1 MAQTARDRNWRVWPE
16 LRVKLHDVPSGIS
29 TWDLYR
35 VFGEDGGRIDSIEI
49 LENAGGRGLTARIRF
64 IPPPAKAFWETGF
77 IQLQPAGGPSK
88 AVPVNVEAPRKTQ
101 DGRIQS
107 PVHPRVWY
115 PAITKFLPMSM
126 SFGVM
131 PEEMTMLCMNK
142 IKSAVINERDEG
154 VRLTVDLIR
163 KKVDVSF
170 SMHMERGHFE
180 CYKFSLE
187 FSTLKRV
194 YVHHVADNTWEIVIP
209 TDYPPA
215 YFWKRGDL
223 EDTFSANRLAWSSRD
238 MWCRITNIR
247 TDTTTVYKTP
257 ISLADE
263 PGDPNFVNL
272 GRWTSFR
279 FLLEGNEKLAEVVR
293 ALGDFNIETETPY
306 NFRVELFDGTSF
318 WSVLDP
324 RDEKITDKHIK
335 TAALL
340 ADITDNHRPKL
351 SFEVRYQLEVC
362 ISRGIFSEY
371 RLGSEFLAKLLELD
385 NTAARQLL
393 EHLVDIGKNIP
404 EPMSIFD
411 DGDVLTTVSLKSK
424 PVIYNDRV
432 MVRKVLVTPTAMYLT
447 SATPEIANRI
457 LRKYRDIQGRF
468 LRVQFTGELLEGRIN
483 SRADTDRDDEV
494 YKRVY
499 RVLDK
504 GIQIG
509 DRHFEFLAFGN
520 SQMRENGAYFFAPTE
535 NVSCDDIRKAMGS
548 FGHIRSVAKYA
559 ARMGQCFSTTREVRA
574 VNVPNIQS
582 IPDIENNQGYCFTDG
597 VGKISRLLADL
608 AANEMGFGFHIKP
621 SAYQFRMGGCK
632 GVLTVWPDAKKSEVH
647 IRKSQEKFVSQFNG
661 LEIIRCAQF
670 ATATLN
676 RQTITILSSLGVKN
690 EAFVGLL
697 DKHLTAHTKAEIN
710 SRDAITLL
718 RQHVDENQT
727 TLALASILLH
737 GFKEPDVQEPF
748 VLSILSLW
756 KVWSLK
762 LVKEKARIPIEK
774 SAFILG
780 CADETGT
787 LRGHSKAT
795 EGSKVKDVSKLP
807 QIFLQISDPEEPQK
821 STVVVGVCIVGRNPS
836 LHPGDIRVVE
846 AVDVPALRHLRD
858 VVVFPTKGDRDV
870 PSMLSGGDLDGD
882 DFFVIWDRALLPPEW
897 NHPPMEHLPVKPKVL
912 SRGVQTRDLRAFF
925 VKYMKNDI
933 LPTVALAHLALADY
947 YDDGAKNE
955 KCKRFLSL
963 CYNFRPLAN
972 LTVVVGLALAQ
983 LHSKAV
989 DYVKSGEPAE
999 MDKSLRPRS
1008 WPTFMEKRV
1017 PKEATYRSQKALG
1030 IIYDK
1035 VHSVAFD
1042 PTYTR
1047 SFDKRILD
1055 KCVKDNKLL
1064 RKARHIKTQYDTAL
1078 RRIMGQREIAT
1089 EFEIWSGFVLSRP
1102 RVGSG
1107 YKLQEDV
1114 GRDYGSIKLAFRA
1127 MCQEA
1132 AGGANTTHIDP
1143 FVAAMYKVT
1152 EEEVNIALHE
1162 RRDATNI
1169 AGKIF
1174 PPRKTDAK
1182 SMPLIS
1188 FPWIFHEVLCRL
1200 ATGTGMEAPREK
1212 QPQGGKHARRGSLID
1227 IDDEEQVARLNDG
1240 RVVHRGEVLN
1250 LFEPNDEEEEELANL
1265 ARSEVATQLGSHTN
1279 VADTKSET
1287 RSEAGSNSSRWL
1299 PPEFKIKIATRDPGE
1314 RDIQARMM
1322 NQIQKDL
1329 ADMRLGKQPRQVSK
1343 EVSAVSAPMRAIG
1356 DVVEIEESSEASD
1369 TKKLST
1375 GVVGKLR
1382 RGEGRTEANE
1392 NNHLINSSFEGDN
1405 CMSFSVV
1412 ENEREDVKGKKAVG
1426 GSCSD
1431 VVGASRDE
1439 EASADVEGT
1448 RTGVDGGK
1456 ENKVAE
1462 KENRPNSSTSEG
1474 PQKGSG
1480 TKINGLTDGEVGNS
1494 KGKKTQRATAKSTA
1508 AAVKVRAESAT
1519 GKPYKKGVHQSE
1531 AKGDAKTT
1539 NKEPRPPH
1547 LTGAG
1552 TKPAG
1557 TVPTKA
1563 AGAGGKGAAKS
1574 HQRAKSKGSQ
1584 AKAQKRDMEKIVEVR
1599 ESNAVDLLL
1608 DLQRVDIRTIHS

>member
-1 MAQTARDRNWRVWPE
+1 MARSVGDSNWRAWPE
-16 LRVKLHDVPSGIS
+16 LKVKLHDVPSSIT

-35 VFGEDGGRIDSIEI
+35 VFEKEGGKIDSVEI
-49 LENAGGRGLTARIRF
+49 FENAGGRGLTARVRF
-64 IPPPAKAFWETGF
+64 IPPPTKAFWETGF
-77 IQLQPAGGPSK
+77 IQLQAEGGQSR
-88 AVPVNVEAPRKTQ
+88 AVPINVEAPRKTL
-101 DGRIQS
+101 DGRVQS
-107 PVHPRVWY
+107 PVHPRIWY
-115 PAITKFLPMSM
+115 PAITKFFPKSM

-131 PEEMTMLCMNK
+131 PDETTMLCMNK
-142 IKSAVINERDEG
+142 ITSAAGNEGDEG
-154 VRLTVDLIR
+154 VRLTFDLIR
-163 KKVDVSF
+163 RKVDASF
-170 SMHMERGHFE
+170 SIQMERGRFE

-187 FSTLKRV
+187 FSTLKSV
-194 YVHHVADNTWEIVIP
+194 YVRHVADNDWEIVIP
-209 TDYPPA
+209 TDYPPS

-223 EDTFSANRLAWSSRD
+223 EEAFAANRLVWSSRD
-238 MWCRITNIR
+238 MWCRTTDIR
-247 TDTTTVYKTP
+247 TDTTAVYDNP
-257 ISLADE
+257 ISLANE
-263 PGDPNFVNL
+263 PDDPNFVNL

-279 FLLEGNEKLAEVVR
+279 FLLEGNEKLAEVVG
-293 ALGDFNIETETPY
+293 ALKDFNIETEPSC
-306 NFRVELFDGTSF
+306 NFCVEIFEAEPSF
-318 WSVLDP
+318 WSILDP
-324 RDEKITDKHIK
+324 REAKNADKNLK

-340 ADITDNHRPKL
+340 ADITDTRQPKL

-371 RLGSEFLAKLLELD
+371 RLGSDFLVKLLELD
-385 NTAARQLL
+385 IAAARQLL
-393 EHLVDIGKNIP
+393 EHLADAGKNIP

-424 PVIYNDRV
+424 PVVYNDRV
-432 MVRKVLVTPTAMYLT
+432 MARKVLVTPTAMYLT

-457 LRKYRDIQGRF
+457 LRKYRDIQDRF

-504 GIQIG
+504 GIRIG

-520 SQMRENGAYFFAPTE
+520 SQMRENGAYFFAPTD
-535 NVSCDDIRKAMGS
+535 NVSCDEIRRGMGS
-548 FGHIRSVAKYA
+548 FGHIKSVAKYA

-582 IPDIENNQGYCFTDG
+582 IPDIENEQGYCFTDG

-608 AANEMGFGFHIKP
+608 AANELGLGFHIKP

-697 DKHLTAHTKAEIN
+697 EKHLTAHTKAEMN

-727 TLALASILLH
+727 TLVLAQILLH

-748 VLSILSLW
+748 ILSILNLW
-756 KVWSLK
+756 KIWSLK

-780 CADETGT
+780 CVDETGT

-795 EGSKVKDVSKLP
+795 EGSKVKDISKLP
-807 QIFLQISDPEEPQK
+807 QIFLQISDLEEHQK
-821 STVVVGVCIVGRNPS
+821 STVVTGVCFVGRNPS

-882 DFFVIWDRALLPPEW
+882 DFFVIWDPDLLSPEW
-897 NHPPMEHLPVKPKVL
+897 NHPPMEHLPVKPKIL
-912 SRGVQTRDLRAFF
+912 NRGIQTKDLRAFF

-955 KCKRFLSL
+955 KCKCVLSF
-963 CYNFRPLAN
+963 CYNFRSTAN
-972 LTVVVGLALAQ
+972 QMSVVGLALAQ

-999 MDKSLRPRS
+999 MDKSLRPRC

-1042 PTYTR
+1042 PTYTGV
-1047 SFDKRILD
+1047 FDKRILD
-1055 KCVKDNKLL
+1055 KCVKDNELL
-1064 RKARHIKTQYDTAL
+1064 KKARRIKTQYDTAL

-1114 GRDYGSIKLAFRA
+1114 GRDYGSINLTFRA

-1132 AGGANTTHIDP
+1132 AGGATPTHIDP

-1162 RRDATNI
+1162 RRGATNI

-1174 PPRKTDAK
+1174 PPRKADTK

-1200 ATGTGMEAPREK
+1200 ATGTGIEAPREK
-1212 QPQGGKHARRGSLID
+1212 QSREEKSARRGSLID
-1227 IDDEEQVARLNDG
+1227 AGDEEQVAHLDDG
-1240 RVVHRGEVLN
+1240 RIVHRGEVLN
-1250 LFEPNDEEEEELANL
+1250 FFDPTEDDEKELANL
-1265 ARSEVATQLGSHTN
+1265 ARSEVATQFGS
-1279 VADTKSET
+1279 DTLAGDAKSET
-1287 RSEAGSNSSRWL
+1287 RSEAGSNASRWV
-1299 PPEFKIKIATRDPGE
+1299 PPEFKIKISKRDPGE
-1314 RDIQARMM
+1314 PDIQARMM
-1322 NQIQKDL
+1322 NQIQRDL
-1329 ADMRLGKQPRQVSK
+1329 AEMRLGKQPGRVSK
-1343 EVSAVSAPMRAIG
+1343 GASVVSSPGRATGGAVESKRVLEDSAPKKPSTAVLGEQRDG
-1356 DVVEIEESSEASD
+1356 KGRVEADQDNQLID
-1369 TKKLST
+1369 LS
-1375 GVVGKLR
+1375 
-1382 RGEGRTEANE
+1382 
-1392 NNHLINSSFEGDN
+1392 FQGDN
-1405 CMSFSVV
+1405 CMSFRVGGS
-1412 ENEREDVKGKKAVG
+1412 ETEDVNGKKAVG
-1426 GSCSD
+1426 RGYSD
-1431 VVGASRDE
+1431 LDGAHRVE
-1439 EASADVEGT
+1439 GASADIEGMGMDVGGDKGDNVPEKDN
-1448 RTGVDGGK
+1448 RLNSLVSVGRQKSDGG
-1456 ENKVAE
+1456 
-1462 KENRPNSSTSEG
+1462 
-1474 PQKGSG
+1474 
-1480 TKINGLTDGEVGNS
+1480 TKPNGLTDGEGANS
-1494 KGKKTQRATAKSTA
+1494 NEKKTQRATARDKASA
-1508 AAVKVRAESAT
+1508 AKFRAESAT
-1519 GKPYKKGVHQSE
+1519 GKLPKKGAHQGE
-1531 AKGDAKTT
+1531 AKGNAGTT
-1539 NKEPRPPH
+1539 KEPRPPH
-1547 LTGAG
+1547 LAGAG

-1557 TVPTKA
+1557 SKNKS
-1563 AGAGGKGAAKS
+1563 AGAAPAKTPSAGSKGVKS

-1584 AKAQKRDMEKIVEVR
+1584 IKVQKRDMEKIVEVK
-1599 ESNAVDLLL
+1599 ETNAVDLLL
-1608 DLQRVDIRTIHS
+1608 DL

>member
-1 MAQTARDRNWRVWPE
+1 MMAPISGDSNWRAWPE
-16 LRVKLHDVPSGIS
+16 LKVKLHDVPPGTT

-35 VFGEDGGRIDSIEI
+35 VFDGEGGKIDSVEI
-49 LENAGGRGLTARIRF
+49 FENARGRGLTSRIRF
-64 IPPPAKAFWETGF
+64 IPPPAKAFWETGL
-77 IQLQPAGGPSK
+77 IRLQSEGEQSK
-88 AVPVNVEAPRKTQ
+88 VVPINVEAPRRMQ
-101 DGRIQS
+101 DGRVQS

-115 PAITKFLPMSM
+115 PAITKFFPTSM

-131 PEEMTMLCMNK
+131 PDETTMLCMNK
-142 IKSAVINERDEG
+142 IKSAVGNEGDEG
-154 VRLTVDLIR
+154 VRLSIDLIR

-170 SMHMERGHFE
+170 SIQMERGRFE

-187 FSTLKRV
+187 FATLKRV

-223 EDTFSANRLAWSSRD
+223 EETFAANRLAWSSRD
-238 MWCRITNIR
+238 MWCRTTDIR
-247 TDTTTVYKTP
+247 TDTTAVYNAP
-257 ISLADE
+257 ISLAND
-263 PGDPNFVNL
+263 PDDPNFVNL

-279 FLLEGNEKLAEVVR
+279 FLLESNEKLVEVVR
-293 ALGDFNIETETPY
+293 ALGDFNIETEAPY
-306 NFRVELFDGTSF
+306 NFRVKPFESGTSF

-324 RDEKITDKHIK
+324 RYEKNADKNLK

-340 ADITDNHRPKL
+340 ADTTDTQQPKL

-371 RLGSEFLAKLLELD
+371 RLGPDFLVKLLELD

-393 EHLVDIGKNIP
+393 EHLSDVGNNIP
-404 EPMSIFD
+404 EPMCIFD
-411 DGDVLTTVSLKSK
+411 DGDVLTTVSIKSK
-424 PVIYNDRV
+424 PVVYNDRV
-432 MVRKVLVTPTAMYLT
+432 IARKVMVTPTAMYLT

-457 LRKYRDIQGRF
+457 LRKYRDIQDRF

-499 RVLDK
+499 RVLAK
-504 GIQIG
+504 GIRIG

-535 NVSCDDIRKAMGS
+535 NVSCADIRRAMGS
-548 FGHIRSVAKYA
+548 FGHIKSVAKYA

-582 IPDIENNQGYCFTDG
+582 ISDIENEQRYCFTDG
-597 VGKISRLLADL
+597 VGKTSKLLADL
-608 AANEMGFGFHIKP
+608 AANEMGLGFHLKP

-676 RQTITILSSLGVKN
+676 RQTITILSSLGVRN

-697 DKHLTAHTKAEIN
+697 DKHLTAHTKAEID

-718 RQHVDENQT
+718 RQHVDKNQT
-727 TLALASILLH
+727 TLVLADILLH

-748 VLSILSLW
+748 VLSILNLW
-756 KVWSLK
+756 KTWSLK

-787 LRGHSKAT
+787 LRGHSKST

-821 STVVVGVCIVGRNPS
+821 STVVAGVCIVGRNPS

-846 AVDVPALRHLRD
+846 AVDVSALRHLRD

-882 DFFVIWDRALLPPEW
+882 DFFVIWDPDLLPPEW
-897 NHPPMEHLPVKPKVL
+897 NHPPMEHLPVKPKIL
-912 SRGVQTRDLRAFF
+912 NRGVQTKDLRAFF

-955 KCKRFLSL
+955 KCKCFYCECCQS
-963 CYNFRPLAN
+963 RPTTN
-972 LTVVVGLALAQ
+972 LMVVTGLALAQ

-1030 IIYDK
+1030 IVYDK
-1035 VHSVAFD
+1035 VHSVVFD
-1042 PTYTR
+1042 PTYTG

-1055 KCVKDNKLL
+1055 KCVKDNELL
-1064 RKARHIKTQYDTAL
+1064 KKARHIKTQYDTAL

-1114 GRDYGSIKLAFRA
+1114 GRDYGSIKLAFRE

-1132 AGGANTTHIDP
+1132 AGGASPTHIDP

-1162 RRDATNI
+1162 RRGATNI
-1169 AGKIF
+1169 AGRIF
-1174 PPRKTDAK
+1174 SPRNIDAK

-1200 ATGTGMEAPREK
+1200 ATETGMEAPREK
-1212 QPQGGKHARRGSLID
+1212 QPREEKHAWRGSLVD
-1227 IDDEEQVARLNDG
+1227 AGNEEKVAYLDDG
-1240 RVVHRGEVLN
+1240 RIVHRGEVLN
-1250 LFEPNDEEEEELANL
+1250 LFDATEEEEELANWG
-1265 ARSEVATQLGSHTN
+1265 RSDMTTQAKSDLHI
-1279 VADTKSET
+1279 VDPRSET
-1287 RSEAGSNSSRWL
+1287 RSETGSNSSRWL
-1299 PPEFKIKIATRDPGE
+1299 PPDFKIKIRKRGPGE
-1314 RDIQARMM
+1314 PDIQARMM
-1322 NQIQKDL
+1322 SQIQRNL
-1329 ADMRLGKQPRQVSK
+1329 AEMRLGKQPGWVAEGASVSVTERGTGMAVENEQSS
-1343 EVSAVSAPMRAIG
+1343 EVSVTKELKAQRTGKQRNGTERAEVNRSNQLI
-1356 DVVEIEESSEASD
+1356 DFTFEE
-1369 TKKLST
+1369 
-1375 GVVGKLR
+1375 
-1382 RGEGRTEANE
+1382 
-1392 NNHLINSSFEGDN
+1392 DN
-1405 CMSFSVV
+1405 CMSFKVF
-1412 ENEREDVKGKKAVG
+1412 ENGREDVKGKKAANG
-1426 GSCSD
+1426 ACSD
-1431 VVGASRDE
+1431 LDGARCVE
-1439 EASADVEGT
+1439 GVSADIEGKS
-1448 RTGVDGGK
+1448 TGVDGGK
-1456 ENKVAE
+1456 GNGVAE
-1462 KENRPNSSTSEG
+1462 KENRPNSSTSGGLQESNDTKTTG
-1474 PQKGSG
+1474 VSG
-1480 TKINGLTDGEVGNS
+1480 VDGTNS
-1494 KGKKTQRATAKSTA
+1494 KGKKTQRAAAKSTA
-1508 AAVKVRAESAT
+1508 AAAKVRAEFAT
-1519 GKPYKKGVHQSE
+1519 GGPPEKGAHQSE
-1531 AKGDAKTT
+1531 AKGNTGTVDEA
-1539 NKEPRPPH
+1539 RPPH
-1547 LTGAG
+1547 LAGAG

-1557 TVPTKA
+1557 SKDKSAGEVPAMTP
-1563 AGAGGKGAAKS
+1563 GAGGKRAKS
-1574 HQRAKSKGSQ
+1574 HQRGKSKVSQ
-1584 AKAQKRDMEKIVEVR
+1584 VKVPKRDIEKVVEVK
-1599 ESNAVDLLL
+1599 ELNAVDLPLEL
-1608 DLQRVDIRTIHS
+1608 